1 MSVNNGKIT
10 PPISIDDVKSVLGE
24 SSNDVATLCKS
35 TNINKWARYKPVHI
49 LNTPFCDIKTSY
61 RGTAG
66 NCGITVP
73 SGGTVEAIIDYYN
86 KNDNG
91 YAYTLP
97 SGGAASP
104 YRLGDFLGYNHN
116 AYAPFSSLFVNGTK
130 FGVTDKIMVSAGYY
144 YPYLK
149 ADDCLLLED
158 FSSLEN
164 CYFGAALVKDGSVA
178 YCYTMDKVIKGVE
191 DLEVTF
197 AKSGNWVQ
205 GSYSIVPFL
214 STARYSSLQ
223 TGSTMAGTYYPL
235 PVMKPKT
242 ISIVSTSESVSVS
255 VTITATYASS
265 SKTTVIVSIKN
276 NGKEGLK
283 DVYVDCRLSAVKD
296 YNDGLVMGEDSKVID
311 TILAGH
317 TESVTFTNVG
327 NVVYNGKLCF
337 CNWGTCRFKNRTIVK
352 RYHILYDGDE

>member
-24 SSNDVATLCKS
+24 SSNDIATLCKS
-35 TNINKWARYKPVHI
+35 ANINKWARYKPVHI

-73 SGGTVEAIIDYYN
+73 SGGTVEAIIGYYD

-164 CYFGAALVKDGSVA
+164 CY
-178 YCYTMDKVIKGVE
+178 
-191 DLEVTF
+191 
-197 AKSGNWVQ
+197 SGLHW
-205 GSYSIVPFL
+205 
-214 STARYSSLQ
+214 
-223 TGSTMAGTYYPL
+223 
-235 PVMKPKT
+235 
-242 ISIVSTSESVSVS
+242 
-255 VTITATYASS
+255 
-265 SKTTVIVSIKN
+265 
-276 NGKEGLK
+276 
-283 DVYVDCRLSAVKD
+283 
-296 YNDGLVMGEDSKVID
+296 
-311 TILAGH
+311 
-317 TESVTFTNVG
+317 
-327 NVVYNGKLCF
+327 
-337 CNWGTCRFKNRTIVK
+337 
-352 RYHILYDGDE
+352 